1 MGTLRNRIGTALK
14 QAMRDKDQ
22 ITLSTLR
29 LINAAIK
36 DRDIAARVEGVEDG
50 VSESEVQKILAKMVK
65 QRRESVRA
73 YEEAGRLELAAQE
86 EAEIAVIEGFLP
98 RQLDEKET
106 ARAID
111 AAIAAT
117 GADSI
122 RDMGKVMGALKEAH
136 TGQLD
141 FAKVGALVKDR
152 LCAG

>member
-1 MGTLRNRIGTALK
+1 M
-14 QAMRDKDQ
+14 
-22 ITLSTLR
+22 
-29 LINAAIK
+29 
-36 DRDIAARVEGVEDG
+36 
-50 VSESEVQKILAKMVK
+50 QKILAKMVK

-86 EAEIAVIEGFLP
+86 EAEIAVIEEFLP
-98 RQLDEKET
+98 RQLDEAET
-106 ARAID
+106 LKAID
-111 AAIAAT
+111 TAIAAT

-141 FAKVGALVKDR
+141 FAKVGGMVKDR